1 MSTANFSE
9 PLLIK
14 MLNLIISLRKR
25 NGMCYFPVV
34 LRPVNTF
41 LPHILWDWC
50 SAKHLLGL
58 FYLIFSAWI
67 RNPEISRKYLLTTVI
82 SVHTSAF
89 QSGRRNERMSSGK
102 SISADKLSNT
112 LLPQREHSVGTSPIF
127 WVLFLLR
134 IYHVPDTKILG
145 RQKRQYLSLGYV
157 RGIMGKGVILTY
169 QKRWGLS
176 IHKVL
181 LED

>member
-1 MSTANFSE
+1 MSTENFSG

-25 NGMCYFPVV
+25 NGMCCFPVV

-50 SAKHLLGL
+50 SVKHLLGL

-82 SVHTSAF
+82 SVHISAF
-89 QSGRRNERMSSGK
+89 QTWESSRRNERMSSGK

-112 LLPQREHSVGTSPIF
+112 TLLPQREHFVGTSPIF

-134 IYHVPDTKILG
+134 IYHVPDTKIFG
-145 RQKRQYLSLGYV
+145 R
-157 RGIMGKGVILTY
+157 
-169 QKRWGLS
+169 
-176 IHKVL
+176 
-181 LED
+181 